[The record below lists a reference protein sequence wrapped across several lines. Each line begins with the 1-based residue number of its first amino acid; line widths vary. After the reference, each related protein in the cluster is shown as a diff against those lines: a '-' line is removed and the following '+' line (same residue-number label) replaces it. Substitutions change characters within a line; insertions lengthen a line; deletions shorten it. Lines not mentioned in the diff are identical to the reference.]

1 MNMIMAYIVALT
13 GGIGSGKT
21 TVANEFAKLG
31 APLIDA
37 DIIARQV
44 VELGSPALDAIAS
57 HFGSH
62 LINADGTLNRQ
73 RLRNIIFANS
83 TEKEWLNSLLH
94 PLIHQETQKQLQNIK
109 NPYALWVVP
118 LLFENNLSHLA
129 DRVLVIDVTPEEQIS
144 RTMQRDNVSLQQVEN
159 ILKAQSSREYRL
171 SQADDVITNHNDEL
185 NITDKVAKLHE
196 KYMTLAQQKNRN

>member
-1 MNMIMAYIVALT
+1 MTYIVALT

-31 APLIDA
+31 IPLVDA

-44 VELGSPALDAIAS
+44 VEPGSAALNTISKRYGADIIHS
-57 HFGSH
+57 DGS
-62 LINADGTLNRQ
+62 LNRQ
-73 RLRNIIFANS
+73 RLRDIIFS
-83 TEKEWLNSLLH
+83 DTKEKKWLNALLH
-94 PLIHQETQKQLQNIK
+94 PLIHQKTQQQLKQAN
-109 NPYALWVVP
+109 NSYVLWIVP

-144 RTMQRDNVSLQQVEN
+144 RTVERDNVSEEQVAN

-171 SQADDVITNHNDEL
+171 AHADDVITNHNGEL
-185 NITDKVAKLHE
+185 NISDKVAKLHE
-196 KYMTLAQQKNRN
+196 RYITLAQRKK